1 MSDSS
6 PLLMEMG
13 SQVSGNGSA
22 LPIQTGQTADGAEF
36 SGVLQSVLQK
46 VAEAPAATAT
56 AAVEESSLQAEL
68 FAQSLTATDSA
79 GNILSLS
86 RQTTTEILPLQTG
99 NTLPLSDLAEPSQG
113 LFVMP
118 GMAEADGLTADSVEG
133 DIELDMLNDRV
144 DKEAG
149 KAPQT
154 PLPGHERNQL
164 QQEQQDLLDE
174 VTAQERNNNE
184 ILADINK
191 VAVPPAGPPQG
202 ENPVLQQT
210 TKSLNT
216 GTEKTAINPSDGLQ
230 TTRIEGDIDKA
241 DQAGRDLLD
250 KQPSFDTA
258 LARTNG
264 TSQKPDGL
272 PVHEGVETNSTA
284 TTTTTDAS
292 AARLNPGTAM
302 SGATAYA
309 AISNTGSNPSI
320 QHLGQNIGAVT
331 IPPENPAWSSF
342 VGDRVQWMVG
352 QDIQQAHIKMN
363 PPELGVLEIS
373 IQVGHDKQT
382 TVSFS
387 SPHAQVRDA
396 LESATPRLREMFG
409 ENGLSLG
416 DVNVSQQSMSQQQH
430 AQRDET
436 AAKSSQNKR
445 EGIATDAA
453 VAVDS
458 SQAIS
463 QGNGMLDLYA

>member
-46 VAEAPAATAT
+46 VAEAPVA
-56 AAVEESSLQAEL
+56 EESNLQAEL
-68 FAQSLTATDSA
+68 FAQSLTATDNA

-99 NTLPLSDLAEPSQG
+99 NSLPLSDLAEPSQG
-113 LFVMP
+113 LFATP
-118 GMAEADGLTADSVEG
+118 GMAEADGLTAGSVEG
-133 DIELDMLNDRV
+133 DIELDMLV

-154 PLPGHERNQL
+154 ALTGHERNQL

-174 VTAQERNNNE
+174 VSAQERNNNE

-191 VAVPPAGPPQG
+191 AAAPPAGPPQG

-210 TKSLNT
+210 TKSLNA
-216 GTEKTAINPSDGLQ
+216 GAEKTAINPLDGPHA
-230 TTRIEGDIDKA
+230 TRTEGDIDKA

-264 TSQKPDGL
+264 SSQNPDSL
-272 PVHEGVETNSTA
+272 PVHEGVETNSAAT

-309 AISNTGSNPSI
+309 AMSHTGSNPSI

-436 AAKSSQNKR
+436 AARSFQNKR
-445 EGIATDAA
+445 AGIATDAA

-463 QGNGMLDLYA
+463 QGSGMLDLYA